1 MSGQLSAFEMAF
13 RWPADNGNFQEIQT
27 SNTRKPYIFCDFP
40 GGGGGGGGGGGSG
53 PSVPPSGSAH
63 EQFERDFCSNAR
75 FVFFLFDFDTL
86 CPIKNISV
94 KQGQVFLG

>member
-13 RWPADNGNFQEIQT
+13 RWRADNGNFQEIQT
-27 SNTRKPYIFCDFP
+27 SNTRKPYISCDFP
-40 GGGGGGGGGGGSG
+40 GGGGSG

-63 EQFERDFCSNAR
+63 EQIERDFCSNAR
-75 FVFFLFDFDTL
+75 FVYLFDFDAL

-94 KQGQVFLG
+94 KQGRVFLG